1 MHRCEPDWYFFEGVS
16 TLGRLDEK
24 KKKKREDLLAAA
36 YELFTSQ
43 GIFDTSISDIVK
55 RAEMAKGTFY
65 LYFRDKYEI
74 RNELI
79 TQKAGRLFQIA
90 REKIQHK
97 KFKSLEENVL
107 QVVDIIIEELNA
119 DKTLLEFIAKNL
131 HWGLFHK
138 VLLEGGNEVSNSFY
152 DWYTE
157 LIQESGRK
165 FRNHELVI
173 YMIVELVNS
182 TCYNVILYEAP
193 VKLAELKEE
202 LYKLIPIIIKNQE
215 I

>member
-1 MHRCEPDWYFFEGVS
+1 MS

-24 KKKKREDLLAAA
+24 KKKKREDLLEAA
-36 YELFTSQ
+36 YKLFTSK
-43 GIFDTSISDIVK
+43 GIFDTSISDIVNG
-55 RAEMAKGTFY
+55 ASMAKGTFY
-65 LYFRDKYEI
+65 LYFKDKYDI
-74 RNELI
+74 RNDLI
-79 TQKAGRLFQIA
+79 TLKAGKLFQIA
-90 REKIQHK
+90 RQKIQNK
-97 KFKSLEENVL
+97 KYDSLEENVI

-138 VLLEGGNEVSNSFY
+138 VLLEGESDVSHSFY

-157 LIQESGRK
+157 LIQTSGRM
-165 FRNHELVI
+165 FRNHELMI

-202 LYKLIPIIIKNQE
+202 LYKLIPVIIKNQE
-215 I
+215 IIL

>member
-1 MHRCEPDWYFFEGVS
+1 MS

-24 KKKKREDLLAAA
+24 KKKKREDLLEAA
-36 YELFTSQ
+36 YKLFTSK
-43 GIFDTSISDIVK
+43 GIFDTSISDIVNG
-55 RAEMAKGTFY
+55 ASMAKGTFY
-65 LYFRDKYEI
+65 LYFKDKYDI
-74 RNELI
+74 RNDLI
-79 TQKAGRLFQIA
+79 TLKAGKLFQIA
-90 REKIQHK
+90 REKIQNK
-97 KFKSLEENVL
+97 KYDSLEENVI

-138 VLLEGGNEVSNSFY
+138 VLLEGESDVSHSFY

-157 LIQESGRK
+157 LIQSSGRQ
-165 FRNHELVI
+165 FRNHELMI

-202 LYKLIPIIIKNQE
+202 LYKLIPVIIKNQE
-215 I
+215 II

>member
-1 MHRCEPDWYFFEGVS
+1 M
-16 TLGRLDEK
+16 GRLDEK
-24 KKKKREDLLAAA
+24 KKKKREDLLEAA
-36 YELFTSQ
+36 YKLFTSK
-43 GIFDTSISDIVK
+43 GIFDTSISDIVNG
-55 RAEMAKGTFY
+55 ASMAKGTFY
-65 LYFRDKYEI
+65 LYFKDKYDI
-74 RNELI
+74 RNDLI
-79 TQKAGRLFQIA
+79 TLKAGKLFQIA
-90 REKIQHK
+90 REKIQNK
-97 KFKSLEENVL
+97 KYDSLEENVI

-138 VLLEGGNEVSNSFY
+138 VLLEGESDVSHSFY

-157 LIQESGRK
+157 LIQSSGRQ
-165 FRNHELVI
+165 FRNHELMI

-202 LYKLIPIIIKNQE
+202 LYKLIPVIIKNQE
-215 I
+215 II

>member
-1 MHRCEPDWYFFEGVS
+1 M
-16 TLGRLDEK
+16 GRLDEK
-24 KKKKREDLLAAA
+24 KKKKREDLLEAA
-36 YELFTSQ
+36 YKLFTSK
-43 GIFDTSISDIVK
+43 GIFDTSISDIVNG
-55 RAEMAKGTFY
+55 ASMAKGTFY
-65 LYFRDKYEI
+65 LYFKDKYDI
-74 RNELI
+74 RNDLI
-79 TQKAGRLFQIA
+79 TLKAGKLFQIA
-90 REKIQHK
+90 REKIQNK
-97 KFKSLEENVL
+97 KYDSLEENVI

-138 VLLEGGNEVSNSFY
+138 VLLEGESDVSHSFY

-157 LIQESGRK
+157 LIQSSGRQ
-165 FRNHELVI
+165 FRNHELMI

-202 LYKLIPIIIKNQE
+202 LYKLIPVIIKNQE
-215 I
+215 IIL

>member
-1 MHRCEPDWYFFEGVS
+1 M
-16 TLGRLDEK
+16 GRLDDK
-24 KKKKREDLLAAA
+24 KKKKRENLLEAA
-36 YELFTSQ
+36 YKLFTSK
-43 GIFDTSISDIVK
+43 GIFDTSISDIVNG
-55 RAEMAKGTFY
+55 AAMAKGTFY
-65 LYFRDKYEI
+65 LYFKDKYDI

-79 TQKAGRLFQIA
+79 TLKAGKLFQVA
-90 REKIQHK
+90 REKIQNK
-97 KFKSLEENVL
+97 TYDSLEENVI
-107 QVVDIIIEELNA
+107 QVVDVIIEELNA

-138 VLLEGGNEVSNSFY
+138 VLLEGESDVSHSFY

-157 LIQESGRK
+157 LIQSSGRK
-165 FRNHELVI
+165 FRNHELMI

-202 LYKLIPIIIKNQE
+202 LYKLIPVIIRNQE
-215 I
+215 IVQ

>member
-1 MHRCEPDWYFFEGVS
+1 MS

-24 KKKKREDLLAAA
+24 KKKKREDLLEAA
-36 YELFTSQ
+36 YKLFTSK
-43 GIFDTSISDIVK
+43 GIFDTSISDIVNG
-55 RAEMAKGTFY
+55 ASMAKGTFY
-65 LYFRDKYEI
+65 LYFKDKYDI
-74 RNELI
+74 RNDLI
-79 TQKAGRLFQIA
+79 TLKAGKLFQIA
-90 REKIQHK
+90 REKIQNK
-97 KFKSLEENVL
+97 KYDSLEENVI

-138 VLLEGGNEVSNSFY
+138 VLLEGESDVSHSFY

-157 LIQESGRK
+157 LIQSSGRQ
-165 FRNHELVI
+165 FRNHELMI

-202 LYKLIPIIIKNQE
+202 LYKLIPVIIKNQE
-215 I
+215 IIL

>member
-1 MHRCEPDWYFFEGVS
+1 M
-16 TLGRLDEK
+16 GRLDEK
-24 KKKKREDLLAAA
+24 KKKKREDLLEAA
-36 YELFTSQ
+36 YKLFTSK
-43 GIFDTSISDIVK
+43 GIFDTSISDIVNG
-55 RAEMAKGTFY
+55 ASMAKGTFY
-65 LYFRDKYEI
+65 LYFKDKYDI
-74 RNELI
+74 RNDLI
-79 TQKAGRLFQIA
+79 TLKAGKLFQIA
-90 REKIQHK
+90 RQKIQNK
-97 KFKSLEENVL
+97 KYDSLEENVI

-138 VLLEGGNEVSNSFY
+138 VLLEGESDVSHSFY

-157 LIQESGRK
+157 LIQTSGRM
-165 FRNHELVI
+165 FRNHELMI

-202 LYKLIPIIIKNQE
+202 LYKLIPVIIKNQE
-215 I
+215 IIL

>member
-1 MHRCEPDWYFFEGVS
+1 M
-16 TLGRLDEK
+16 GRLDEK
-24 KKKKREDLLAAA
+24 KKKKREDLLEAA
-36 YELFTSQ
+36 YKLFTSK
-43 GIFDTSISDIVK
+43 GIFDTSISDIVNG
-55 RAEMAKGTFY
+55 ASMAKGTFY
-65 LYFRDKYEI
+65 LYFKDKYDI
-74 RNELI
+74 RNDLI
-79 TQKAGRLFQIA
+79 TLKAGKLFQIA
-90 REKIQHK
+90 REKIQNK
-97 KFKSLEENVL
+97 KYDSLEENVI

-138 VLLEGGNEVSNSFY
+138 VLLEGESDVSHSFY

-157 LIQESGRK
+157 LIQSSGRQ
-165 FRNHELVI
+165 FRNHELMI

-202 LYKLIPIIIKNQE
+202 LYKLIPVIIKNQE
-215 I
+215 IT